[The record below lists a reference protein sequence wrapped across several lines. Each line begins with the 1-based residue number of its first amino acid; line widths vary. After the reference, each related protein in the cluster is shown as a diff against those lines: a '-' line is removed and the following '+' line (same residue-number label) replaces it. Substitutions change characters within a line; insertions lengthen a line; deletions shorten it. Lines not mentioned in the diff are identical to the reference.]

1 MSITTR
7 QGLIDYC
14 LMQLGAPVINIE
26 IAPEQSAMIVDEAIQ
41 YFNEYHYDGT
51 VRDYLKRKITASVIT
66 VASSAGFQKDEVITG
81 QTSNTKAIYIDSP
94 TATTIRVKGVTGVFG
109 TENIV
114 GSISGTTT
122 SMSNIVLG
130 DIDNKWIPIGDDIIG
145 VVRVLPGG
153 GNSQNYLFDIQYQLR
168 LNDLRDIY
176 STNLTQWVV
185 ANEYLRTLDFVLA
198 KEKTF
203 RFNRRM
209 NKLFLDINWSQIE
222 PDSYMV
228 VECYSIVSDAVYS
241 EMLNDIWLKEYATAL
256 MKKMWANNIRKY
268 VNMVLPG
275 NVQLNGQLM
284 YDEAV
289 QEIERLKQEL
299 LDLNPPA
306 DFFVG

>member
-66 VASSAGFQKDEVITG
+66 VASLAGFQKDEVITG

-122 SMSNIVLG
+122 SSVNSLISVVL
-130 DIDNKWIPIGDDIIG
+130 
-145 VVRVLPGG
+145 
-153 GNSQNYLFDIQYQLR
+153 S
-168 LNDLRDIY
+168 
-176 STNLTQWVV
+176 
-185 ANEYLRTLDFVLA
+185 
-198 KEKTF
+198 
-203 RFNRRM
+203 
-209 NKLFLDINWSQIE
+209 
-222 PDSYMV
+222 
-228 VECYSIVSDAVYS
+228 
-241 EMLNDIWLKEYATAL
+241 
-256 MKKMWANNIRKY
+256 
-268 VNMVLPG
+268 
-275 NVQLNGQLM
+275 
-284 YDEAV
+284 
-289 QEIERLKQEL
+289 
-299 LDLNPPA
+299 
-306 DFFVG
+306 